1 MSDFIENLIIERN
14 YIEAKLSELED
25 YYTECKQPGI
35 FFIDSLRTIALQIDT
50 MRAYLKCLNYRL
62 DKFSMNDEEACL

>member
-1 MSDFIENLIIERN
+1 MSDFIEDLIIERN
-14 YIEAKLSELED
+14 YVEAKLTELED
-25 YYTECKQPGI
+25 YYNAGKRPGI
-35 FFIDSLRTIALQIDT
+35 FFIDSLRTISLQIDT